1 MNIMKFN
8 NINVLKDSRVN
19 GYSISTVVTITE
31 YLDWFVEYG
40 LPNKLEDQRPVMK
53 TRSANM
59 IRKRLVDDLQQGAV
73 IPPIVLGFTDDN
85 IKGDLKSDIIEEIL
99 NNHISQAT
107 VIDGMQRSEALRL
120 ASEENAAI
128 GDNPL
133 RLEIWITPNAISLIY
148 RMLVLNTG
156 QTPWDVK
163 RQMEVVYKPLVEECE
178 HAVQGIVI
186 NRKNDN
192 ARRRNG
198 GEYTANSI
206 VELFLAFSSKK
217 EIINTA
223 DKLAD
228 DFTRL
233 DVTKMTSSPERS
245 NIFYKC
251 MNMLY
256 LFDKAISKYDGAND
270 EKIEGD
276 KICSG
281 MDLFTQMPAKIG
293 FIVALAQSILGRTGT
308 DKPIKEQD
316 ENLKRI
322 LDDFKVFCTKIETMN
337 NDELGEFLS
346 FGMLND
352 VLKGLSIKKIGDE
365 QRRFFTVGFE
375 ALVRNGFTSD
385 TMELDWRAY

>member
-40 LPNKLEDQRPVMK
+40 FPNKLEDQRPVMK

-85 IKGDLKSDIIEEIL
+85 IKGDLNSDIIEEIL

-120 ASEENAAI
+120 ASEENTAI
-128 GDNPL
+128 GENPL

-375 ALVRNGFTSD
+375 ALVRNGFKSD
-385 TMELDWRAY
+385 NMELVWRAY

>member
-1 MNIMKFN
+1 MKFN

-19 GYSISTVVTITE
+19 GYSISTVVTIAE
-31 YLDWFVEYG
+31 YLGWFVEYG

-85 IKGDLKSDIIEEIL
+85 IKGDLNSDNIEEIL

-120 ASEENAAI
+120 ASEENSAI

-178 HAVQGIVI
+178 HAVQGIII

-337 NDELGEFLS
+337 NEELCEFLS

-352 VLKGLSIKKIGDE
+352 VLKGLSTKKIGDE

-375 ALVRNGFTSD
+375 ALVRNGFNSD
-385 TMELDWRAY
+385 NMKLVWRAY

>member
-85 IKGDLKSDIIEEIL
+85 IKGDLNSDIIEEIL

-120 ASEENAAI
+120 ASEENTAI
-128 GDNPL
+128 GENPL

-322 LDDFKVFCTKIETMN
+322 LDDFIVFCTKIETMN

-375 ALVRNGFTSD
+375 ALVRNGFKSD
-385 TMELDWRAY
+385 NMELVWRAY

>member
-1 MNIMKFN
+1 MNNMKFT

-19 GYSISTVVTITE
+19 GYSISTVVTIAE

-85 IKGDLKSDIIEEIL
+85 IKGDLISDIIEEIL

-120 ASEENAAI
+120 ASEENTAI
-128 GDNPL
+128 GENPL

-178 HAVQGIVI
+178 HVVQGIVI

-251 MNMLY
+251 MSMLY

-322 LDDFKVFCTKIETMN
+322 LDNFKVFCTKIETMN
-337 NDELGEFLS
+337 NDELGDFLS

-352 VLKGLSIKKIGDE
+352 VLKGLSTKKIGDE

-375 ALVRNGFTSD
+375 ALVRNGFNAD
-385 TMELDWRAY
+385 NMRLVWRAY

>member
-1 MNIMKFN
+1 MKYN

-31 YLDWFVEYG
+31 YLDWFIRYG

-59 IRKRLVDDLQQGAV
+59 IRRRLVDDLQQGAV
-73 IPPIVLGFTDDN
+73 IPPIVLGFTDD
-85 IKGDLKSDIIEEIL
+85 IKGDLNSDIIEDIL

-120 ASEENAAI
+120 ASEEKAAI

-256 LFDKAISKYDGAND
+256 LFDKAISKYNGAND

-276 KICSG
+276 KIYSG

-308 DKPIKEQD
+308 DKPIGEQD
-316 ENLKRI
+316 KNLNRI
-322 LDDFKVFCTKIETMN
+322 SKDFHTFYTKIEAMN
-337 NDELGEFLS
+337 NEELGNFLA
-346 FGMLND
+346 FGVLND
-352 VLKGLSIKKIGDE
+352 VLKGLSIRKIGDE

-375 ALVRNGFTSD
+375 ALVRTGFNAD
-385 TMELDWRAY
+385 NMELVWRAY

>member
-1 MNIMKFN
+1 MKFN

-40 LPNKLEDQRPVMK
+40 FPNKLEDQRPVMK

-85 IKGDLKSDIIEEIL
+85 IKGDLNSDIIEEIL

-120 ASEENAAI
+120 ASEENTAI
-128 GDNPL
+128 GENPL

-375 ALVRNGFTSD
+375 ALVRNGFKSD
-385 TMELDWRAY
+385 NMELVWRAY

>member
-1 MNIMKFN
+1 
-8 NINVLKDSRVN
+8 
-19 GYSISTVVTITE
+19 
-31 YLDWFVEYG
+31 
-40 LPNKLEDQRPVMK
+40 
-53 TRSANM
+53 
-59 IRKRLVDDLQQGAV
+59 
-73 IPPIVLGFTDDN
+73 
-85 IKGDLKSDIIEEIL
+85 
-99 NNHISQAT
+99 
-107 VIDGMQRSEALRL
+107 MQRSEALRL
-120 ASEENAAI
+120 AYEGNAAI
-128 GDNPL
+128 GDNSL

-178 HAVQGIVI
+178 HEIHGIVI

-192 ARRRNG
+192 ARRRKG
-198 GEYTANSI
+198 GEYLANSV

-251 MNMLY
+251 MSMLY
-256 LFDKAISKYDGAND
+256 RFDKAVSKYNGADDENND
-270 EKIEGD
+270 DD

-293 FIVALAQSILGRTGT
+293 FIVALAQAILGRAGT
-308 DKPIKEQD
+308 DRSINEQD
-316 ENLKRI
+316 ETLNKI
-322 LDDFKVFCTKIETMN
+322 LNEFEIFCTKIEAMSN
-337 NDELGEFLS
+337 EKLGNFLA
-346 FGMLND
+346 FGILND
-352 VLKGLSIKKIGDE
+352 LLKGLSTKKIGDE

-375 ALVRNGFTSD
+375 ALVRSGFCAD
-385 TMELDWRAY
+385 DMKLVWRAY

>member
-8 NINVLKDSRVN
+8 NINVLRDLRVN
-19 GYSISTVVTITE
+19 GYSISTVVTMAE
-31 YLDWFVEYG
+31 YLEWFVEYG
-40 LPNKLEDQRPVMK
+40 IPNKLEDQRPVLK

-59 IRKRLVDDLQQGAV
+59 IRKRLVDDIQKGAV
-73 IPPIVLGFTDDN
+73 IPPIVLGFTNDEINVGLNLDN
-85 IKGDLKSDIIEEIL
+85 IESIL
-99 NNHISQAT
+99 NEHISRAT
-107 VIDGMQRSEALRL
+107 VIDGMQRSEALRQ
-120 ASEENAAI
+120 ACEENAEI
-128 GDNPL
+128 GNNQL

-178 HAVQGIVI
+178 HEVEGIVI

-251 MNMLY
+251 MDMLY
-256 LFDKAISKYDGAND
+256 NFDKAVSKYGGGNE

-276 KICSG
+276 KICLG
-281 MDLFTQMPAKIG
+281 RDLFTQMPAKIG
-293 FIVALAQSILGRTGT
+293 FIVALAQSILGRAGT
-308 DKPIKEQD
+308 DRTIEKQD
-316 ENLKRI
+316 ENLNKVSN
-322 LDDFKVFCTKIETMN
+322 DFYALCDKINGMDN
-337 NDELGEFLS
+337 NELGEFLA
-346 FGMLND
+346 FGILND
-352 VLKGLSIKKIGDE
+352 VLKGLSNKKIGDE
-365 QRRFFTVGFE
+365 QRRFFTVGFD
-375 ALVRNGFTSD
+375 ALVKSGFNAD
-385 TMELDWRAY
+385 NMELVWRAY